1 MKVQQDTEIVLEG
14 FSRSIQ
20 LCLEKLE
27 ISPSRPPEGGGGGEG
42 TRAEGLRRHHFSNFE
57 GTQIRR
63 RMREKPRFKWK
74 TKI

>member
-27 ISPSRPPEGGGGGEG
+27 ISPSRPPEGGGRGGNKSGGPE
-42 TRAEGLRRHHFSNFE
+42 ASSFLQF
-57 GTQIRR
+57 
-63 RMREKPRFKWK
+63 
-74 TKI
+74 